1 MSPQSDHNAQP
12 PRTCPACGAPLLVTS
27 VDDAWP
33 PSLDACLPPALL
45 QLRCATRHRYAWIE
59 GDIALRPVSAP
70 AFPVAA
76 AT

>member
-1 MSPQSDHNAQP
+1 
-12 PRTCPACGAPLLVTS
+12 VTS